1 MKVYKI
7 GEYREKTIIADVDFK
22 EIQLHETY
30 DRSGQL
36 IDPYNVGAVMTI
48 LTQDA
53 ADTANGT
60 PTPTKEARIEI
71 GDPIYCTNN
80 RFYEVRNEMEE
91 GVDYSL
97 ESETIIAY
105 NYWNGNKW
113 KTVILETA
121 NGCPDLEEVKGEAAE
136 EILAAWENKMQ
147 LGDGPHGE
155 MQSGFGMI
163 GFVQTNDWYTAEVVE
178 LEEK

>member
-30 DRSGQL
+30 DRNGQQVN
-36 IDPYNVGAVMTI
+36 PYDAGAVMTI

-53 ADTANGT
+53 ADLANNT

-71 GDPIYCTNN
+71 GDPIYCTDN
-80 RFYEVRNEMEE
+80 RFYIVRSEMEE
-91 GVDYSL
+91 AVDYSL
-97 ESETIIAY
+97 ESDTVKAY
-105 NYWNGNKW
+105 NYWDGRNW
-113 KTVILETA
+113 KTITLETE
-121 NGCPDLEEVKGEAAE
+121 NGYPDLEEVKGEAAE

-147 LGDGPHGE
+147 VGDGPYGE
-155 MQSGFGMI
+155 KQFGFGLI
-163 GFVQTNDWYTAEVVE
+163 GFVQTNEWYTAEVVE

>member
-36 IDPYNVGAVMTI
+36 IDLYNVGAVMTI

-121 NGCPDLEEVKGEAAE
+121 NGYPDLEEVKGEAAE
-136 EILAAWENKMQ
+136 EILAAWENK
-147 LGDGPHGE
+147 

>member
-1 MKVYKI
+1 
-7 GEYREKTIIADVDFK
+7 
-22 EIQLHETY
+22 
-30 DRSGQL
+30 
-36 IDPYNVGAVMTI
+36 MTI

-71 GDPIYCTNN
+71 GDPIYCTDN

-113 KTVILETA
+113 KTVVLETA
-121 NGCPDLEEVKGEAAE
+121 NGYPDLEEVKGEAAE
-136 EILAAWENKMQ
+136 EILAAYENKE
-147 LGDGPHGE
+147 LVH
-155 MQSGFGMI
+155 SGFGSHTYESVEYA
-163 GFVQTNDWYTAEVVE
+163 FVETQFASEWYTAEVVE